1 MRARR
6 LFVTAM
12 AALLLLAATALPAA
26 AQVDQDGL
34 VNVSIG
40 DVTILEEVDVALAAV
55 VVANVCA
62 LVEANVL
69 VLAEQVDEGTI
80 ESFECEQRG
89 SGRAVAI
96 TDN

>member
-80 ESFECEQRG
+80 ESFECAQRG